1 MPTPFKAMLFFLS
14 EIAKENHNQDLSCPA
29 CGERVCIMKHGFYL
43 RYLFCGSEMIPIQ
56 RYCCGNPFCDRRTF
70 SCLPHPFLPLIR
82 LPLCALK
89 TILDMVQDH
98 KMTIAAVARA
108 CRMEWSMIYRALKT
122 GRRLF
127 DWMKKEAAAASW
139 GPSAC
144 LDPDQQWQ
152 EFTLSVSYAFY
163 PDRC

>member
-1 MPTPFKAMLFFLS
+1 MPTPFTSMLFFLS
-14 EIAKENHNQDLSCPA
+14 EIAKENHNQAPTCPV
-29 CGERVCIMKHGFYL
+29 CGERICIAKNGFYL
-43 RYLFCGSEMIPIQ
+43 RYLFGSFEMLPIQ
-56 RYCCGNPFCDRRTF
+56 RYCCGNPLCPRKTF

-82 LPLCALK
+82 LPLCVLK
-89 TILDMVQDH
+89 AILDMVQDL

-108 CRMEWSMIYRALKT
+108 CRMEWSRIYKALKT

-127 DWMKKEAAAASW
+127 GWMKKEAAAASW

-144 LDPDQQWQ
+144 FDPDKHWQ

-163 PDRC
+163 PHRY

>member
-1 MPTPFKAMLFFLS
+1 MPTPFKAILFFLS
-14 EIAKENHNQDLSCPA
+14 EVAKENHNQEPCCPF
-29 CGERVCIMKHGFYL
+29 CGERICVTKHGFYL
-43 RYLFCGSEMIPIQ
+43 RYLFCGSDMIPIQ
-56 RYCCGNPFCDRRTF
+56 RYCCGNPLCDRRTF

-82 LPLCALK
+82 LPLCVLK
-89 TILDMVQDH
+89 TLLEMVRDL

-108 CRMEWSMIYRALKT
+108 CHMQWSRIYRALTT

-127 DWMKKEAAAASW
+127 GWIKKEAAAASW

-144 LDPDQQWQ
+144 FDPDQHWQ

-163 PDRC
+163 PHRY